1 MSAGQSQEQQPLKI
15 TVFVRDKSFQV
26 FCGAGNQKIRW
37 LSDVA
42 LHRYQHL
49 YNQDPGLAM
58 GMRFESG
65 NEINMEATIFCELQ
79 NDSHVWVILKEDKAL
94 EEADHGARGHLD

>member
-1 MSAGQSQEQQPLKI
+1 MSAGQSQQQEPLQI
-15 TVFVRDKSFQV
+15 TVHVRDKDFEV

-42 LHRYQHL
+42 LHRFQHF

-58 GMRFESG
+58 GMRYESG
-65 NEINMEATIFCELQ
+65 NEINMDMTIFNELANKQ
-79 NDSHVWVILKEDKAL
+79 HVWVILKEDKAL
-94 EEADHGARGHLD
+94 EDADPASRVD